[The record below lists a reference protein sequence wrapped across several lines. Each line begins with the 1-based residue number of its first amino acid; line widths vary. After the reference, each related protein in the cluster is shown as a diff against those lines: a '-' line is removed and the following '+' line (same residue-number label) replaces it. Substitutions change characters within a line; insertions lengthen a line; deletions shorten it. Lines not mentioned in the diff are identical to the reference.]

1 MLQIVLAAAVAAAV
15 LLLVGQAAHQPAA
28 AEPVLYDEDL
38 VLEVYASGFCC
49 RLTGMEFVGDGDLLV
64 LQKSGHVRLVRDGH
78 LLADPVLVVETTP
91 VREMGLLGIA
101 KSGEAVYIYYT
112 VPDDDGN
119 PLSNRIER
127 YSWNGQSL
135 EDPTILADL
144 PANTYH
150 NGGAMTT
157 GPDGQVYAVIG
168 DTGRYGPLQNKGPE
182 GIHPPGTTDY
192 LDTSVILR
200 VDPPGPYYA
209 VGVRNSFGLAVDPVT
224 GTMWDTE
231 NGDDDS
237 DEINMVPDGF
247 NSGWEAVMGPATE
260 EGLARMVGYEGYEYR
275 DPEFTWHRP
284 VAPTGIG
291 FADFGAGEHGGS
303 VFVGD
308 CNHGRLYMFKMNQER
323 DGFVFESPG
332 LQDGVA
338 DEGDSLEE
346 IIVAEGL
353 GCVTNIRTGPDGYLY
368 ITSYSHDTVYRL
380 LPASAEHAQQPGE
393 HVQEEPDM
401 RQPEEG
407 GGCLIATAAYGTE
420 LAPQVQMLREIRDA
434 KLLPTES
441 GAAFMS
447 AFNEIYYSFSPAVAD
462 LVRESPALR
471 AAVGGVMTPM
481 LHTLPLMGLADGSEL
496 QTVLLGTAV
505 IALNMAIYAGAP
517 AVAAFGARRV
527 VRLRGDPGRR
537 ITAVRTCRAPARN
550 NGKTRDGQK
559 GMDRPPSSPDP
570 PCQRRHR

>member
-1 MLQIVLAAAVAAAV
+1 MLPIVLVAAAA
-15 LLLVGQAAHQPAA
+15 LLVAQAAHQPAA
-28 AEPVLYDEDL
+28 AEPVLYDEGL
-38 VLEVYASGFCC
+38 ALEVYAAGFCC

-64 LQKSGHVRLVRDGH
+64 LQKNGHVRLVRDGQ

-91 VREMGLLGIA
+91 VREMGLLGIT
-101 KSGEAVYIYYT
+101 KSGEAVYVYYT
-112 VPDDDGN
+112 VPDADGN

-135 EDPTILADL
+135 ADSAVLMDL

-150 NGGAMTT
+150 NGGAMAT

-182 GIHPPGTTDY
+182 DIHPPGTTDY
-192 LDTSVILR
+192 LDTGVILR

-209 VGVRNSFGLAVDPVT
+209 VGIRNSFGLTLDPVT

-260 EGLARMVGYEGYEYR
+260 EGLASMVGYDGYEYR

-291 FADFGAGEHGGS
+291 FADFGAGEYGDS

-323 DGFVFESPG
+323 DGFVFASPD

-353 GCVTNIRTGPDGYLY
+353 GCITNIRTGPDGYLY
-368 ITSYSHDTVYRL
+368 ITSYSHDTVYRI
-380 LPASAEHAQQPGE
+380 LPASTEQVQQPAEQAPGDPG
-393 HVQEEPDM
+393 V
-401 RQPEEG
+401 RQPEGG

-420 LAPQVQMLREIRDA
+420 LAPQVQMLREIRDG

-441 GAAFMS
+441 GSAFMS
-447 AFNEIYYSFSPAVAD
+447 AFNGIYYSFSPAVAD
-462 LVRESPALR
+462 LERESPVLR
-471 AAVGGVMTPM
+471 AAVRGAMAPM
-481 LHTLPLMGLADGSEL
+481 LYSLSLMDLADGSSEL
-496 QTVLLGTAV
+496 RTVLLGTTA
-505 IALNMAIYAGAP
+505 IALNVAMYAGAP
-517 AVAAFGARRV
+517 TVAALV
-527 VRLRGDPGRR
+527 VQRGMARLRG
-537 ITAVRTCRAPARN
+537 
-550 NGKTRDGQK
+550 
-559 GMDRPPSSPDP
+559 RPPGKVDVTAE
-570 PCQRRHR
+570 RGAAR

>member
-1 MLQIVLAAAVAAAV
+1 MLLIVLAAAAA
-15 LLLVGQAAHQPAA
+15 LLAAQAAHQPAA
-28 AEPVLYDEDL
+28 AEPVLYDEGL
-38 VLEVYASGFCC
+38 ALEVYASGFCC

-64 LQKSGHVRLVRDGH
+64 LQKSGQVRLVRDGQ
-78 LLADPVLVVETTP
+78 LLEDPVLVVETTP

-112 VPDDDGN
+112 VPDADGN

-135 EDPTILADL
+135 EDPAVLMEL

-168 DTGRYGPLQNKGPE
+168 DTGRYGPLQNKGP
-182 GIHPPGTTDY
+182 GIIHPPGTTDY

-209 VGVRNSFGLAVDPVT
+209 VGVRNSFGIAFDPVT

-260 EGLARMVGYEGYEYR
+260 EGLSRMAGYEGYEYR

-291 FADFGAGEHGGS
+291 FADFGTDEYGGS

-332 LQDGVA
+332 LQDKVA
-338 DEGDSLEE
+338 DEGDPLEE

-368 ITSYSHDTVYRL
+368 ITSYSHDTVYRI
-380 LPASAEHAQQPGE
+380 LPASAGPAQQPGE
-393 HVQEEPDM
+393 HAPEEPDTQ
-401 RQPEEG
+401 QPEG

-420 LAPQVQMLREIRDA
+420 LAPQVQMLREIRDG
-434 KLLPTES
+434 KLLQTES

-447 AFNEIYYSFSPAVAD
+447 AFNEVYYSFSPAVAD
-462 LVRESPALR
+462 LERESPALR
-471 AAVGGVMTPM
+471 AAVRGIMVPM
-481 LHTLPLMGLADGSEL
+481 LYTLPLMGLADGSEL
-496 QTVLLGTAV
+496 QTTLLGTAV
-505 IALNMAIYAGAP
+505 IILNMAVYAGTP
-517 AVAAFGARRV
+517 VAVAIGAQRV
-527 VRLRGDPGRR
+527 ARLRGRGAGHSPERGRRGRPGRSV
-537 ITAVRTCRAPARN
+537 TAARVCP
-550 NGKTRDGQK
+550 G
-559 GMDRPPSSPDP
+559 RPETP
-570 PCQRRHR
+570 